1 MKTRKILL
9 VQFWAMFIL
18 MTVSVII
25 NIAMLVICVDN
36 HEITYTHVIMS
47 TLFFFV
53 GMLCQRIAYDTCQQ
67 IHAEEEEWIQHQLDM
82 ADDYA
87 SREL

>member
-1 MKTRKILL
+1 MKTRKALL
-9 VQFWAMFIL
+9 IQFWMMFFAMTAAI
-18 MTVSVII
+18 VI

-36 HEITYTHVIMS
+36 HVINYSHVILS
-47 TLFFFV
+47 SLFFFV
-53 GMLCQRIAYDTCQQ
+53 AMLCQRISYEIIQQ
-67 IHAEEEEWIQHQLDM
+67 IHAEEEEWVQHQLDM